1 MFRMGWDYFW
11 LEETSLEEGLKILV
25 RLGTSERE
33 HMDKNV
39 VVGCD
44 LYGWSIGCGHRWV
57 PWKLFS
63 AVGTFEL
70 FCVEC
75 QKVI

>member
-11 LEETSLEEGLKILV
+11 LEEILLEEGLKILV
-25 RLGTSERE
+25 RLGILERE
-33 HMDKNV
+33 YMDKNV

-44 LYGWSIGCGHRWV
+44 LYGWSIGCGYRWV
-57 PWKLFS
+57 FWKLFS
-63 AVGTFEL
+63 VVGIFEL

-75 QKVI
+75 